1 MLLHSEHANIL
12 YQVFAVIHLGFCHL
26 TFHPGIGLESESLS
40 EISVSAVLSTQCS
53 THCRVSPSIAFLISV
68 SVFFFK
74 SYKNLNFPFGKWPNE
89 LQFLLVIFSFNG
101 SYNRKD
107 LKYIISKQSS
117 LLTATK
123 DGFNKWWV
131 TWNVYPTQV
140 EYQNLPFQWIAHWCK
155 YKVTFEFGLCS
166 FSRLSEHCNIP
177 CS

>member
-12 YQVFAVIHLGFCHL
+12 YQVFAIIHLGFCHL

-107 LKYIISKQSS
+107 LKYIISKLSS
-117 LLTATK
+117 LLTVIK
-123 DGFNKWWV
+123 DMK
-131 TWNVYPTQV
+131 TWNKSHSS
-140 EYQNLPFQWIAHWCK
+140 QNLNS
-155 YKVTFEFGLCS
+155 VSGLFIDANIKWHLNLVFVVFPVC
-166 FSRLSEHCNIP
+166 LLCNIP
-177 CS
+177 YS